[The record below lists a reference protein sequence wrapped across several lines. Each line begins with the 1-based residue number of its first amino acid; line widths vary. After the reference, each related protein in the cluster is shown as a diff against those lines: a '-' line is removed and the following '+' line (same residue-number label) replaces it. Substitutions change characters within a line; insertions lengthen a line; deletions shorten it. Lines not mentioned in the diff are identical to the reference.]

1 MIPIEPATLATFI
14 VAVLALVMSPGPDT
28 MLILRYTLTSG
39 HRVGLATVAG
49 VQFGLLVHTAAAALG
64 LSLLIAS
71 SPPLFRGVAIAGA
84 AYLGWL
90 GLQSLRAATPA
101 IGDAGRPIGA
111 GTAARDAMITN
122 ILNPKVIMLFLALMP
137 QFVDADRGA
146 VPSQLVLL
154 GLLLILVNTLWQL
167 GLALL
172 AEGIRLWLIRPVVQR
187 AVSWVTG
194 TILLMFAGLMLY
206 EHLS

>member
-1 MIPIEPATLATFI
+1 LIPIEPSVLAAFI
-14 VAVLALVMSPGPDT
+14 IAVLALVMSPGPDT

-39 HRVGLATVAG
+39 QRVGLATVAG
-49 VQFGLLVHTAAAALG
+49 VQLGLLVHTAAAALG

-71 SPPLFRGVAIAGA
+71 SPTLFRGVAILGA

-90 GLQSLRAATPA
+90 GLQSLRAATPVLGGKGITVA
-101 IGDAGRPIGA
+101 ASK
-111 GTAARDAMITN
+111 AARDAMITN

-137 QFVDADRGA
+137 QFVDAERGA
-146 VPSQLVLL
+146 VPSQLVAL
-154 GLLLILVNTLWQL
+154 GVLLILVNTLWQV

-187 AVSWVTG
+187 AVSWATG
-194 TILLMFAGLMLY
+194 SVLLLFAGLMLF
-206 EHLS
+206 EHFS